1 MSSTTHTRPPG
12 FGSRED
18 EPGEGEGAELPSLA
32 PWEAPLAP
40 PHGAEPEAPLSAL
53 LPLVEEARNAASAA
67 DRALLAERIN
77 HHLDALPA
85 GGGSREV
92 ADVLERLLEGG
103 QLAGLVAVEGRSCR
117 AAATE
122 ALTRLGFPFALEV
135 RPEDLAHLRGED
147 SGSAGFRWQEL
158 AAGGVLG
165 AGILGQ
171 WLLVLQ
177 HPPAELGSPLPL
189 ILLMGL
195 SLLALVPGVLGPERS
210 ASQRAGLV
218 VLALLAIIQILLS
231 VLVGYPAVVSG
242 LAGLLA
248 CLLLWLPRR

>member
-12 FGSRED
+12 FGSREG
-18 EPGEGEGAELPSLA
+18 EPGQGEGTELPSLA
-32 PWEAPLAP
+32 PWEAPAGP
-40 PHGAEPEAPLSAL
+40 PEPEASLSTV
-53 LPLVEEARNAASAA
+53 LPLVEEARGATSEAERAA
-67 DRALLAERIN
+67 LAGRIN
-77 HHLDALPA
+77 HQLDALAA
-85 GGGSREV
+85 GDGSREV
-92 ADVLERLLEGG
+92 ADLLEQLLESG
-103 QLAGLVAVEGRSCR
+103 QLAGLVEPEGRSCR

-122 ALTRLGFPFALEV
+122 ALTRLGYPFALEV

-147 SGSAGFRWQEL
+147 AGSPGFRWEAL

-171 WLLVLQ
+171 WLLLLQ
-177 HPPAELGSPLPL
+177 QGPVDTGPLVPL

-195 SLLALVPGVLGPERS
+195 SLLSLVPGVLGPERS

-218 VLALLAIIQILLS
+218 VLALLAIIQLLLS
-231 VLVGYPAVVSG
+231 VLGGYPGAVSG

>member
-1 MSSTTHTRPPG
+1 
-12 FGSRED
+12 
-18 EPGEGEGAELPSLA
+18 
-32 PWEAPLAP
+32 
-40 PHGAEPEAPLSAL
+40 
-53 LPLVEEARNAASAA
+53 VEEARGEASAA
-67 DRALLAERIN
+67 DRAALAERIN
-77 HHLDALPA
+77 RRLDALAA

-92 ADVLERLLEGG
+92 ADVLERLLEDG
-103 QLAGLVAVEGRSCR
+103 QLAGLVEAEGRSCR

-147 SGSAGFRWQEL
+147 EGGRGFRWEAL

-177 HPPAELGSPLPL
+177 QGPVDVGALLPL

-218 VLALLAIIQILLS
+218 VLALLAIIQLFSS
-231 VLVGYPAVVSG
+231 VLAGYPGAVSG